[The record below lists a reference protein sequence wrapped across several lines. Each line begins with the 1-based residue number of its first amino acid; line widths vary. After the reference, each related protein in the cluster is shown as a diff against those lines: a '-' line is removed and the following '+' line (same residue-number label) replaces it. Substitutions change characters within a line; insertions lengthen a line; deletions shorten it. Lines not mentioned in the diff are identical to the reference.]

1 MMINSYER
9 DKCKIVPVHT
19 LRAVEYHYISKNT
32 IVQLR
37 LCIRQEKV
45 LKRPFCIQTILKNE
59 VQIFLLHLT
68 HMIHHEFRIVPLYL
82 SLLLPGK
89 KIVQILRKKS
99 SLSWTTVACV
109 HDIHDLVW
117 TKPTKP
123 QLNYLR
129 LLRIIKH

>member
-1 MMINSYER
+1 MINSYER
-9 DKCKIVPVHT
+9 DKWKIVPVHT
-19 LRAVEYHYISKNT
+19 VRAVEYHHISKNT
-32 IVQLR
+32 IVHMR
-37 LCIRQEKV
+37 LCIRAEKV
-45 LKRPFCIQTILKNE
+45 PKPPFCIQTILKKKLW
-59 VQIFLLHLT
+59 VFLLHLM
-68 HMIHHEFRIVPLYL
+68 HMIHHEFCIISLYL
-82 SLLLPGK
+82 SLLLPRK